1 MKNNLYIFLLLFLM
15 TILNCCISNHQ
26 KETYKKSYKEKSISM
41 ESLRNEIRRDST
53 HYKLLFFYDPFCLP
67 CVMHIDSFVQ
77 PFIASYDTSI
87 VKVWLI
93 AENHLYEEEVVSF
106 LSEHRIPFNE
116 VSHYNIDDTTHKF
129 SCTNPNQWDN
139 ITNFLF
145 DLKDSII
152 GLNGLPLYLISDR
165 NNNLMI
171 KDSVITKDTLSFP
184 IQLYEL
190 SY

>member
-106 LSEHRIPFNE
+106 LSVKIHIISE
-116 VSHYNIDDTTHKF
+116 
-129 SCTNPNQWDN
+129 
-139 ITNFLF
+139 ITNIFIHNVS
-145 DLKDSII
+145 SI
-152 GLNGLPLYLISDR
+152 LI
-165 NNNLMI
+165 L
-171 KDSVITKDTLSFP
+171 LSEYSQSRFGHVVS
-184 IQLYEL
+184 L
-190 SY
+190 